1 METTIETILETL
13 KGLNVWSVAFR
24 ILLSLIFGGCIGL
37 DRGRH
42 GRAAGLRTHILVC
55 VGSTIAAL
63 VGVYGVYTLNF
74 NSDPLRV
81 GAQVVSGIGFLG
93 VGTIMVRDRSRVTG
107 LTTAAGLWA
116 TASIGLAIGIGFY
129 FAALM
134 AFLAIFFTITVLI
147 FLEKRVK
154 RKNPYLCYVECMN
167 IGTVKGLYHEIKPYA
182 SQIEIIPAKSGIPS
196 HIGFEFQADS
206 RLEYEALLKKAEEN
220 ANVVIALPIQN

>member
-1 METTIETILETL
+1 MDRFLE
-13 KGLNVWSVAFR
+13 N
-24 ILLSLIFGGCIGL
+24 LSLKQLWLGADLALAALLGFFIGL
-37 DRGRH
+37 ERKLRDKE
-42 GRAAGLRTHILVC
+42 AGIRTHTV
-55 VGSTIAAL
+55 VSFGAAL
-63 VGVYGVYTLNF
+63 MMLISKF
-74 NSDPLRV
+74 AFDAEADSARV
-81 GAQVVSGIGFLG
+81 AAQIVAGIGFLG

>member
-1 METTIETILETL
+1 METTIETIIETL
-13 KGLNVWSVAFR
+13 EGLNVWSVAFR
-24 ILLSLIFGGCIGL
+24 ILLALIFGGCIGL

-81 GAQVVSGIGFLG
+81 GAQVISGIGFLG

-116 TASIGLAIGIGFY
+116 TAIVGLSLGAGFY
-129 FAALM
+129 EGGIIT
-134 AFLAIFFTITVLI
+134 AILILIVELVMSQLEYFVL
-147 FLEKRVK
+147 
-154 RKNPYLCYVECMN
+154 KNTPELNVYVEC
-167 IGTVKGLYHEIKPYA
+167 KDRY
-182 SQIEIIPAKSGIPS
+182 S
-196 HIGFEFQADS
+196 
-206 RLEYEALLKKAEEN
+206 LERIVRALGEQKKRGVE
-220 ANVVIALPIQN
+220 